1 MKPAEI
7 RDMTPEELTRALED
21 TRREL
26 FNLRVQAQTGQ
37 LETSARI
44 RLLRKDIARI
54 MTEMTARKQ
63 NAAL

>member
-37 LETSARI
+37 LENSARI

-63 NAAL
+63 NAL

>member
-7 RDMTPEELTRALED
+7 RDLTPEELTRALED

-37 LETSARI
+37 IENSARI

-54 MTEMTARKQ
+54 ETEMTARQ
-63 NAAL
+63 QHAL

>member
-37 LETSARI
+37 IENSARI

-54 MTEMTARKQ
+54 ETELTARKL
-63 NAAL
+63 NAL

>member
-37 LETSARI
+37 LENSARI

-54 MTEMTARKQ
+54 ETEMTARKQ
-63 NAAL
+63 HAL

>member
-37 LETSARI
+37 IENSARI

-54 MTEMTARKQ
+54 ETEMTARKQ
-63 NAAL
+63 HAL